1 MFYESMQAV
10 RDGIEARRR
19 ALLAKERKRDSAVTL
34 IQKRI
39 RGVLA
44 RKYFIFVKL
53 RAREKYSA
61 TYLQKKYRR
70 RLGISRLRAM
80 RREMVS
86 VIRFRSARA
95 HRGSIL
101 RMLGLK
107 KRNVQSKVGVVLEVL
122 GIDPISFLYRIDEL
136 IEETKIDFEKLKEI
150 LYREYAIYEK
160 IFSKPVR
167 EIRLSE
173 AARERRVV
181 ITDAGWALK
190 LDDCVKILEEGH
202 PFVGYTG
209 IIVRIDSSLVGF
221 PLFEVKLDAF
231 LNRQTFVKMTTDPVV
246 VYNVV
251 QPLVKIEKLPI
262 LIGFEQKNI
271 VYGLNPDDP
280 ECASNFVEASWII
293 QRAYRIYRSK
303 KIAARKRYEMWLRSI
318 DMQISLYNH
327 LKESNSL
334 TFQANFF
341 MGMLGLKPKPRI
353 FYDEVRHTL
362 IPQRLEAANK
372 IRTEKESINEE
383 FEFKY
388 QQRMHYLEKSTL
400 RKGKIFF
407 VLGHER
413 ITFGKK
419 LGFTLRKIC
428 GFFSKKDNVR
438 INDIRGVKGTK
449 LLAKNKSIVTGMDA
463 YCFKQFI
470 GSPHVRYTKKY
481 LYQGEWTGIPL
492 FTPLHPHGEGLI
504 VMMDGWGFA
513 KEDKVLYLTIKCC
526 RYLNAADLDTSDPY
540 CDIICNGKSVQT
552 SIKWTNLNPVYNEDF
567 EIDVTNPSAFVTIIV
582 KDKDIFGDD
591 DFLGQLRLNLSNYAD
606 GKERSETHLL
616 RGEEDD
622 GTSAHDG
629 VDYGE
634 IDIRLRWAE
643 RKFEDDLEK
652 LEIQMKKIVIL
663 QAWARRVASIKVR
676 NDKRKERADL
686 LIWAKKNAIKITSIM
701 RMRMAYKKLKFII
714 RRHRAA
720 IKIQK
725 RIRIF
730 HAKRKTK
737 HKFAKYY
744 AVIKIQKRMRGAIA
758 RMKFLKLKKNKLD
771 VNRGS
776 VVMIQKYGRRLIEQ
790 QRHIERLK
798 KIKKND
804 DDDSIEPAL
813 RKDIRRK
820 LVKKWLKT
828 YGVDPDYGLRRNR
841 RMTEAAFQR
850 MLKMEHV
857 RLQSRYGIVY
867 NKKYPAPLG
876 DDEQEALEKRG
887 VQPLTNREDFIMVYF
902 PPFKPNLKI
911 HRAEAIDLYKKFPHT
926 AFLHLKNVIHMRK
939 SVDYTITII
948 QCRFRQKMASEK
960 INKML
965 RLHRAITKF
974 QRIFRKRNVRTSN
987 AAFKI
992 TACFRAQQAKRITRL
1007 RRLERKSAII
1017 LQCQYRYF
1025 QAQCKLFDNRSVAK
1039 LEVLK
1044 ATSFVENKG
1053 PEKCL
1058 EHRSSSFW
1066 MSSDPKFAEIRIE
1079 FAVLECITEIWIQ
1092 TSTGAAQPQTV
1103 TFATVMPETKNKF
1116 DVLKRAELPY
1126 LKGERW
1132 HKFLIPQTISKYYR
1146 FTFEDN
1152 YGDLHGIAVRQI
1164 RFLRCK
1170 EQSAIILKQPEN
1182 YITKVGPTVGS
1193 ECEII
1198 LHCDATGWPRP
1209 TFQWYKDDVL
1219 LEGANKAFL
1228 PLTLKCKITRARR
1241 RYRCIKCKMVC
1252 NLVPMNAFHTRCS
1265 NCSYLFSYKEI
1276 GEYDA
1281 LIAQINLQVKEL
1293 QIEIAK
1299 QQDSNDQ
1306 IRFRM
1311 ESNITYASDEKYV
1324 SMFYEST
1331 KLLNDLKDKLQSI
1344 YESYYEAKTDLEYVN
1359 KFSNEGIY
1367 CCHVRNNRGGSMEI
1381 LKKSIRTVVVVEHS
1395 VPYVVRVKPEYR
1407 PRRQVIRKKWLSY
1420 SSIRGMFRKGE
1431 LSGLVVIYYSDG
1443 SFYEGPYIEEK
1454 WINMLG
1460 RVLPLGISDNHF
1472 GVFTCPDGRVF
1483 EGNQVTNHF
1492 DPFNLQTFYRLIY
1505 PNGEVYEGLFCDEL
1519 FHGVGMYKYKDGS
1532 VYEGQWHRG
1541 NRFGHGHMRSVA
1553 GWTYEG
1559 NFDKDRKHGEGV
1571 MSFADGA
1578 TYMGEW
1584 YYDYMQGQGLFL
1596 SHLRDLYKGSF
1607 HQGVFEGFGRMY
1619 YANGAMHVGYFKGGE
1634 RNGKGCFT
1642 HMSGCEYYGH
1652 YVNDELEGEVVVK
1665 QILNIEELGQEN
1677 FDIRVAIYHD
1687 GDFVKYKSISSN
1699 PQVTKRFIQLFRYN
1713 REMFDSVYSMI
1724 LAKNLPNMPQ
1734 GVDSANEDVRD
1745 IIFKLRNEAGMLV
1758 GLHALQAAEAKIKVL
1773 SAPISDKKAEI
1784 KRLQDEI
1791 ESLAITSIN
1800 LYNEMVLLKRDSSSL
1815 LREVE
1820 LEIQRMEQYWADDPM
1835 LTRYKFR
1842 QVIKNLSEIE
1852 ADEFF
1857 LVKNHQFPPP
1867 FVKKILDAISYLL
1880 GSNGDWKSQQ
1890 MILSNSVFNS
1900 RMGDEDAL
1908 RFSYGCKLNFMM
1920 SGTNYNVY
1928 DYVKVLDNK
1937 ENMFELQKILSD
1949 PRFRVDS
1956 YYVESCGSAAPHLVD
1971 WIKKNYNLLK
1981 MAKQLKGVKEME
1993 EKKINAFRIS
2003 SRYEKKQTER
2013 NNQIARSDISK
2024 AQLKR
2029 ALGEL
2034 EDLDL
2039 ALAKANDMMRFVSE
2053 SFDTES
2059 NAHKVKLDYYQ
2070 LLEKNMESGRSIFE
2084 IEMTLEKIFC
2094 GIEERV
2100 ELDEKAAIREAMAK
2114 GKKYVKP
2121 EIIAPNLEKD
2131 WLLVEIK
2138 AQQAKVL
2145 EDGFTLGYEFEK
2157 KPNAISYIRT
2167 KNLIEVCAIL
2177 VIGNMNDFYNA
2188 DPEVTTW
2195 YSLKGYKFTS
2205 RFVFCLAWKL
2215 WNREAIDAEEKHACE
2230 SWVEIFKTP
2239 TECAI
2244 MAIQAKVNT
2253 RMSANARYQGEIWAR
2268 KNPSIIAETEK
2279 QRSDAFELEY
2289 YEDTASYALDILD
2302 DQNGSYPPNVK
2313 ADCTCWAKY
2322 NSIKI
2327 LNARD
2332 IQHLGQCDEF
2342 VKRFSADTGEVA
2354 FTIINGLGTEDESG
2368 WIDYALQW
2376 RAYNSEEFQKIS
2388 DQMMS
2393 TMANEFAASH
2403 GTLTYWEAATCI
2415 DNEEVS
2421 KYCKDAEVIAEYSQ
2435 DQKKYFAAKCY
2446 GVLNQGMLRKG
2457 NNQVNA
2463 SNVQKYIRCW
2473 TELQEQTANM
2483 TKGSWLLTSDE
2494 HRRKPDLD
2502 RFSGFRNRLKKKF
2515 DWTYG
2520 YLCKKQDDLIKELEE
2535 MVLDD
2540 PIHKSFHNIRPS
2552 ERDATLLKI
2561 EQDFL
2566 KKRSQKE
2573 RELSHTH
2580 SRISDWNTYFG
2591 LGIEEEEDDD
2601 NRSVSTH
2608 NSKPKISFK
2617 ALKETTKMSTKE
2629 KEQIKKKEELIEQLE
2644 KEKLDKA
2651 AKKAEKLEKAKKE
2664 SL

>member
-1 MFYESMQAV
+1 MQAV

-19 ALLAKERKRDSAVTL
+19 AMLAKERKRDAACTL
-34 IQKRI
+34 IQKRQ
-39 RGVLA
+39 RGILA
-44 RKYFIFVKL
+44 RKEFVFVKL

-61 TYLQKKYRR
+61 TFLQKKYRR
-70 RLGISRLRAM
+70 RLSISRLRAM

-86 VIRFRSARA
+86 IIRFRSARA

-101 RMLGLK
+101 RMLGLQ
-107 KRNVQSKVGVVLEVL
+107 KRKLQSKVGVVLQAL
-122 GIDPISFLYRIDEL
+122 GVDPISFLYRIDEL
-136 IEETKIDFEKLKEI
+136 IEETRIDFEKLKEI
-150 LYREYAIYEK
+150 LYREYSIYEK
-160 IFSKPVR
+160 LFSKPAK
-167 EIRLSE
+167 EIKISE
-173 AARERRVV
+173 VARERRVV
-181 ITDAGWALK
+181 ITEAGWALK
-190 LDDCVKILEEGH
+190 LDDCVKILETGH
-202 PFVGYTG
+202 PFCGFTG

-262 LIGFEQKNI
+262 LVGFEQQNV
-271 VYGLNPDDP
+271 VYGLFPDDP
-280 ECASNFVEASWII
+280 EFASNFVEASWII
-293 QRAYRIYRSK
+293 QRAYRIYRSR

-318 DMQISLYNH
+318 DMQMSLYNH

-341 MGMLGLKPKPRI
+341 MGILGSKPKTRV

-362 IPQRLEAANK
+362 FPQRLEAANK

-388 QQRMHYLEKSTL
+388 QQRIHYLEKSSL
-400 RKGKIFF
+400 RKGKVFF

-413 ITFGKK
+413 MTFGRKF
-419 LGFTLRKIC
+419 GYTLRKVC
-428 GFFSKKDNVR
+428 GFFTKKDAVR
-438 INDIRGVKGTK
+438 IKDIRGVKGTK
-449 LLAKNKSIVTGMDA
+449 LLSSNKSIITGMDS

-470 GSPHVRYTKKY
+470 GSPNVRYMKKY
-481 LYQGEWTGIPL
+481 LYQGEWTGLPL
-492 FTPLHPHGEGLI
+492 FTPLHPHGEGVI

-606 GKERSETHLL
+606 GKEKSETHLL

-622 GTSAHDG
+622 GTGAHDG

-634 IDIRLRWAE
+634 IDLRLRWAE

-663 QAWARRVASIKVR
+663 QAWVRRIASIKIR
-676 NDKRKERADL
+676 NDKRKERAEL

-701 RMRMAYKKLKFII
+701 RMRMAFKRLRVII
-714 RRHRAA
+714 RRHRAS

-737 HKFAKYY
+737 SKFARFF
-744 AVIKIQKRMRGAIA
+744 AVIKIQTRIRGAIA
-758 RMKFLKLKKNKLD
+758 RMSFVLLKRKKLD

-790 QRHIERLK
+790 QRHIERLRDR
-798 KIKKND
+798 KKNND
-804 DDDSIEPAL
+804 DESVSSAIGRDA
-813 RKDIRRK
+813 RRRA
-820 LVKKWLKT
+820 VKRWVKT
-828 YGVDPDYGLRRNR
+828 YGVDPEYGLRRNR
-841 RMTEAAFQR
+841 RITEAAYQR
-850 MLKMEHV
+850 MLTIEHV
-857 RLQSRYGIVY
+857 RLQSKYGIVY

-876 DDEQEALEKRG
+876 DDEQEALEKHG

-902 PPFKPNLKI
+902 PPFKPNSLI
-911 HRAEAIDLYKKFPHT
+911 HRAEAIDLYKQFPHV
-926 AFLHLKNVIHMRK
+926 AFLNLKNMIQMRK
-939 SVDYTITII
+939 SVDYTATII
-948 QCRFRQKMASEK
+948 QCRQRQKIASEK

-965 RLHRAITKF
+965 RIHRAISKF
-974 QRIFRKRNVRTSN
+974 QQMFRKRNVRNVN
-987 AAFKI
+987 AAASI
-992 TACFRAQQAKRITRL
+992 VACFRAQQAKRIVRL

-1017 LQCQYRYF
+1017 LQCQYRVF
-1025 QAQCKLFDNRSVAK
+1025 QAQCKLFDNRSVTK
-1039 LEVLK
+1039 LVVLK
-1044 ATSFVENKG
+1044 ATSFVEHKG

-1066 MSSDPKFAEIRIE
+1066 MSQDPKFAEIRVE
-1079 FAVLECITEIWIQ
+1079 FGVLECITEVWIQ

-1103 TFATVMPETKNKF
+1103 TFATVMPETKDKF
-1116 DVLKRAELPY
+1116 EVLKRAELPY

-1132 HKFLIPQTISKYYR
+1132 HKFMIPQTISKYYR

-1170 EQSAIILKQPEN
+1170 EQSAIILKEPEN
-1182 YITKVGPTVGS
+1182 FITKIGPTVGT
-1193 ECEII
+1193 EHEII

-1209 TFQWYKDDVL
+1209 TFQWFKDDEIL
-1219 LEGANKAFL
+1219 DGENKPFL
-1228 PLTLKCKITRARR
+1228 PLTLKCKITRAKR
-1241 RYRCIKCKMVC
+1241 RYRCIKCKMIC

-1276 GEYDA
+1276 GEYDL
-1281 LIAQINLQVKEL
+1281 LINDINKEVGTL
-1293 QIEIAK
+1293 KMEIGK

-1306 IRFRM
+1306 IKFRM
-1311 ESNITYASDEKYV
+1311 ESNVIYTTDQKYIT
-1324 SMFYEST
+1324 MLYEST
-1331 KLLNDLKDKLQSI
+1331 KTLNDLKNKLQSI

-1367 CCHVRNNRGGSMEI
+1367 CCHVRNNRGGTMEI
-1381 LKKSIRTVVVVEHS
+1381 LRKSIRTVVVVEHS
-1395 VPYVVRVKPEYR
+1395 IPYVVRVKPEYR
-1407 PRRQVIRKKWLSY
+1407 PRRQVLRKKWLSY

-1454 WINMLG
+1454 WINMMG
-1460 RVLPLGISDNHF
+1460 RVLPMGIPGNHF

-1492 DPFNLQTFYRLIY
+1492 DPFNLQSFYRLIY

-1519 FHGVGMYKYKDGS
+1519 FHGVGMYTYKDGS

-1553 GWTYEG
+1553 GWSYEG

-1607 HQGVFEGFGRMY
+1607 HQGVYEGFGRMY
-1619 YANGAMHVGYFKGGE
+1619 YANGAMHVGMFKSGE

-1642 HMSGCEYYGH
+1642 HMSGCEYFGH
-1652 YVNDELEGEVVVK
+1652 YLNDELEGEIVVK

-1677 FDIRVAIYHD
+1677 FDIRVVIYHD

-1699 PQVTKRFIQLFRYN
+1699 PQITKRFIQLFRYN

-1734 GVDSANEDVRD
+1734 GVDSSNDDVRD

-1773 SAPISDKKAEI
+1773 SAPIGDKKAEI

-1791 ESLAITSIN
+1791 ESLTISSIQ
-1800 LYNEMVLLKRDSSSL
+1800 LYKEMGLLKHDYTAL

-1820 LEIQRMEQYWADDPM
+1820 LEIQRMEQFWSDDPTR
-1835 LTRYKFR
+1835 TRYKFR
-1842 QVIKNLSEIE
+1842 EVIKNLATVHS
-1852 ADEFF
+1852 DDFF
-1857 LVKNHQFPPP
+1857 IVKNHQFPPP
-1867 FVKKILDAISYLL
+1867 FVKKIMNALSYLL
-1880 GSNGDWKSQQ
+1880 GTKTDWKSQQ
-1890 MILSNSVFNS
+1890 MILSDSVYNS

-1920 SGTNYNVY
+1920 TGNNYIVY
-1928 DYVKVLDNK
+1928 DYVHVLDNK
-1937 ENMFELQKILSD
+1937 ENIFELQKILSD

-1956 YYVESCGSAAPHLVD
+1956 YYIESCGAAAPHLVD
-1971 WIKKNYNLLK
+1971 WIKKNYALLNL
-1981 MAKQLKGVKEME
+1981 AKQLKGVKEME
-1993 EKKINAFRIS
+1993 TKKIDAFRIN
-2003 SRYEKKQTER
+2003 SRHDKKQTER
-2013 NNQIARSDISK
+2013 NNQIARADVSK

-2029 ALGEL
+2029 AINEL

-2039 ALAKANDMMRFVSE
+2039 ALGKANDMMRFVSE
-2053 SFDTES
+2053 SFDEES

-2070 LLEKNMESGRSIFE
+2070 LLEKNMESGRSVFE
-2084 IEMTLEKIFC
+2084 IEMTLEKIFQ
-2094 GIEERV
+2094 GIEARV
-2100 ELDEKAAIREAMAK
+2100 EEKERQDIREAMAK

-2121 EIIAPNLEKD
+2121 ELIAPNLEND

-2138 AQQAKVL
+2138 TQQAKVI
-2145 EDGFTLGYEFEK
+2145 EDGLTLGYEFEK
-2157 KPNAISYIRT
+2157 NPNAISYQRT
-2167 KNLIEVCAIL
+2167 KNLIEICAVL
-2177 VIGNMNDFYNA
+2177 AIGNMNDFYNA

-2195 YSLKGYKFTS
+2195 YSLKGYKFTT
-2205 RFVFCLAWKL
+2205 RFVYCLAWKL
-2215 WNREAIDAEEKHACE
+2215 WNKEAVEKEEKHSCD
-2230 SWVEIFKTP
+2230 SWEEIFKTP
-2239 TECAI
+2239 HECAK
-2244 MAIQAKVNT
+2244 MSIQSKVNT
-2253 RMSANARYQGEIWAR
+2253 KMSANARYQGEIWGR
-2268 KNPSIIAETEK
+2268 KNAADIVETERK
-2279 QRSDAFELEY
+2279 LSEEFELEY
-2289 YEDTASYALDILD
+2289 YEDTANYALDILD
-2302 DQNGSYPPNVK
+2302 DQNGAYPPNVK

-2327 LNARD
+2327 QEARD
-2332 IQHLGQCDEF
+2332 IQHVGHCEEF
-2342 VKRFSADTGEVA
+2342 LKRFSADTAELA
-2354 FTIINGLGTEDESG
+2354 FSIINGLGTEDEAG
-2368 WIDYALQW
+2368 WIDYAIQW
-2376 RAYNSEEFQKIS
+2376 RSYNSEEYQKMS
-2388 DQMMS
+2388 DQMMT
-2393 TMANEFAASH
+2393 TMANEFSSSH
-2403 GTLTYWEAATCI
+2403 GTLTHWEAATCI
-2415 DNEEVS
+2415 NNEEIS
-2421 KYCKDAEVIAEYSQ
+2421 KYCKDNEVIAEYGQ

-2457 NNQVNA
+2457 SVQVNS
-2463 SNVQKYIRCW
+2463 SNVQKYIRTW
-2473 TELQEQTANM
+2473 TELQEQTSNM
-2483 TKGSWLLTSDE
+2483 TKGSWLLTSQE
-2494 HRRKPDLD
+2494 HRRNPELD

-2515 DWTYG
+2515 DWTYA
-2520 YLCKKQDDLIKELEE
+2520 YLCKRQDDLIKELEE
-2535 MVLDD
+2535 LALDD

-2566 KKRSQKE
+2566 KTRTSKE
-2573 RELSHTH
+2573 RELSNSH

-2591 LGIEEEEDDD
+2591 LGDDVEEDDEDD

-2617 ALKETTKMSTKE
+2617 ALKETTKLSSKE
-2629 KEQIKKKEELIEQLE
+2629 KEQIKRKEELQEQRRE
-2644 KEKLDKA
+2644 HE
-2651 AKKAEKLEKAKKE
+2651 AEKKRIKDEKFGKRSQEKKN
-2664 SL
+2664 